1 VLRGFGMMFAIVPIT
16 SISLGTLSPDKLKN
30 GSGLFN
36 LTRNLGGA
44 VGLAGLN
51 TVLDKRIDLH
61 LARLHDSITWSR
73 QPVPEALNN
82 FAARIPGSD
91 AQNMAL
97 KYLFMFTRQQGIVMA
112 FADVF
117 LLLGLL
123 FLAFAPLVWFM
134 RRPPAVTD
142 AVDAH

>member
-1 VLRGFGMMFAIVPIT
+1 ML
-16 SISLGTLSPDKLKN
+16 
-30 GSGLFN
+30 
-36 LTRNLGGA
+36 
-44 VGLAGLN
+44 
-51 TVLDKRIDLH
+51 
-61 LARLHDSITWSR
+61 
-73 QPVPEALNN
+73 EALHN

-134 RRPPAVTD
+134 RRPPPVT
-142 AVDAH
+142 AAAPLDAH